1 MVLRSRS
8 HCHFSGRL
16 QLTGPVTENRSL
28 NQLTQGEVGWGLGRK
43 PARDQRLNQRNSKL
57 SVFTD
62 AHEEATEI
70 TRLDKFIGSLPKD
83 KKKKSPE
90 YTSVDFCHS
99 NQVRTTKLSK

>member
-43 PARDQRLNQRNSKL
+43 PARDQRLNQRKLPTSVGSNSKL

-83 KKKKSPE
+83 KKKKISRV
-90 YTSVDFCHS
+90 YKCGL
-99 NQVRTTKLSK
+99 LS

>member
-1 MVLRSRS
+1 M
-8 HCHFSGRL
+8 
-16 QLTGPVTENRSL
+16 TENRPL
-28 NQLTQGEVGWGLGRK
+28 NQLTQGRVGWGLGRK
-43 PARDQRLNQRNSKL
+43 PARDQSLNQRKLPTSVGSNSKL

-70 TRLDKFIGSLPKD
+70 TRLDDFIGSLPKD
-83 KKKKSPE
+83 KKKSPE